1 LKVKLKKEI
10 MTKSDHINSGKGK
23 VNRKKTILISIG
35 ILLAGVIITIL
46 IFNTEPKAVREG
58 ATKQTAMLVQT
69 IPAERG
75 NFRPVITATGVVR
88 AEKDIMLSPLVDGE
102 VIEVSQ
108 AFTPG
113 GFVNEGDV
121 LLRIDPADYR
131 NELLLR
137 ESELHQQQASYDVE
151 MGLQNV
157 ARKDYE
163 LFEDT
168 LTGENLALVLR
179 EPQLK
184 AAEARLEAA
193 EAAVAQAKLNL
204 ERTVIKAPF
213 DAHIIDRLTNL
224 GSLVSTGE
232 PLAQLVGIQTYWVEV
247 SIPLSKIR
255 WLSFPEAGQGK
266 GSEVRIR
273 NRAAWPDSLYR
284 IGHIDKLIGTLES
297 QTRMARVLVEV
308 DDPLAHINPSE
319 YKPPLMIG
327 AFVEVRLE
335 GIELTNV
342 IRLGREFVRKDETV
356 WVKKDGKLEIREV
369 EILLTDRDYAYIKAG
384 LEEGDEVVTT
394 NLSTVRE
401 GAPLRLESE
410 EIIND
415 AGTEGGE
422 Q

>member
-1 LKVKLKKEI
+1 
-10 MTKSDHINSGKGK
+10 MTKSDDKNPGNGS
-23 VNRKKTILISIG
+23 VNRRNTILISIG
-35 ILLAGVIITIL
+35 ILIAGVIITIL

-69 IPAERG
+69 IPVEAG

-88 AEKDIMLSPLVDGE
+88 AEKDIMLSPLVGGE
-102 VIEVSQ
+102 IIEVSPG
-108 AFTPG
+108 FIPG
-113 GFVNEGDV
+113 GFVNKGDV

-137 ESELHQQQASYDVE
+137 ESELHQQQAAYDVE

-157 ARKDYE
+157 ARKDYQ

-184 AAEARLEAA
+184 SAEARLEAA
-193 EAAVAQAKLNL
+193 QAAVAQAKLNL
-204 ERTVIKAPF
+204 ERTTIKAPF
-213 DAHIIDRLTNL
+213 DAHIIDRFTNL
-224 GSLVSTGE
+224 GSQVSAGE
-232 PLAQLVGIQTYWVEV
+232 SLAQLVGIRTYWVEV

-255 WLSFPEAGQGK
+255 WLTFPEAGDGK
-266 GSEVRIR
+266 GSEVTIR
-273 NRAAWPDSLYR
+273 NRTAWPDSLYR
-284 IGHIDKLIGTLES
+284 IGHLDKLIGTLEL

-308 DDPLAHINPSE
+308 DDPLAHINPSGH
-319 YKPPLMIG
+319 KPPLMIG

-335 GIELTNV
+335 GIELEHV
-342 IRLGREFVRKDETV
+342 IRLRREFVRKDETV
-356 WVKKDGKLEIREV
+356 WIKKDGKLEIRDV
-369 EILLTDRDYAYIKAG
+369 EILLTDRDFAYINAG
-384 LEEGDEVVTT
+384 LEEYEEVVTT
-394 NLSTVRE
+394 NLSTVTE

-410 EIIND
+410 KTSNT
-415 AGTEGGE
+415 GPEGGD

>member
-1 LKVKLKKEI
+1 
-10 MTKSDHINSGKGK
+10 MTNSNHNISGKGK
-23 VNRKKTILISIG
+23 VNRRKTILISIG

-75 NFRPVITATGVVR
+75 SFRPVITATGVVR
-88 AEKDIMLSPLVDGE
+88 AEKDIMLSPLVGGE
-102 VIEVSQ
+102 VIEVSEG
-108 AFTPG
+108 FIPG
-113 GFVNEGDV
+113 GFVSKGDV
-121 LLRIDPADYR
+121 LLRIDPADFR

-137 ESELHQQQASYDVE
+137 ESELHQQQAAYDVE

-184 AAEARLEAA
+184 SAEARLEAA
-193 EAAVAQAKLNL
+193 QAAVAQAKLNL
-204 ERTVIKAPF
+204 ERTTIKAPF
-213 DAHIIDRLTNL
+213 DAHIIDRFTNL
-224 GSLVSTGE
+224 GSQVSAGE
-232 PLAQLVGIQTYWVEV
+232 SLAQLVGIQTYWVEV
-247 SIPLSKIR
+247 SIPLSKVR
-255 WLSFPEAGQGK
+255 WLTFPEEGEEK
-266 GSEVRIR
+266 VSEVRIR

-284 IGHIDKLIGTLES
+284 IGYIDKLIGTLES

-308 DDPLAHINPSE
+308 DDPLAHIDPSGH
-319 YKPPLMIG
+319 KPPLMIG

-335 GIELTNV
+335 GIELENV
-342 IRLGREFVRKDETV
+342 IRLGREFLRKDEKV
-356 WVKKDGKLEIREV
+356 WVKKDGKLEIRDV
-369 EILLTDRDYAYIKAG
+369 EILLTDRDYAYISAG
-384 LEEGDEVVTT
+384 LEAFEEVVTT
-394 NLSTVRE
+394 NLSTVSD
-401 GAPLRLESE
+401 GAPLRLESDE
-410 EIIND
+410 TVNS
-415 AGTEGGE
+415 TSPEGGD